1 MRWCA
6 VTNLQLTEHLLGAIL
21 SLPADDRQWLL
32 SQLGHNTEERLLAR
46 DLDRLAMAGGT
57 FADLATE
64 PDLYSFNDGEPI
76 RPR

>member
-1 MRWCA
+1 MDA
-6 VTNLQLTEHLLGAIL
+6 MTNLQLTEHLLGVIR
-21 SLPADDRQWLL
+21 SLPDDDRQWLL
-32 SQLGHNTEERLLAR
+32 SQLEHNMDERLLAR

-57 FADLATE
+57 FADLAIE

>member
-1 MRWCA
+1 MRWSA
-6 VTNLQLTEHLLGAIL
+6 VTNLQLTEHLLGAIR
-21 SLPADDRQWLL
+21 SLPDDDRQWLL
-32 SQLGHNTEERLLAR
+32 SQLEHNTDERLLAR

-64 PDLYSFNDGEPI
+64 PDLYSFNDGEPV